1 MRRRN
6 GLGLV
11 GKGLR
16 GLPINR
22 PNQVWCTDI
31 TYIRLPAGFV
41 YLVAVMDWHS
51 RHVLSWEV
59 STTMDDSFC
68 VSALE
73 RALRLYGKPEIF
85 NTDQGAQFTGTAFTD
100 TLKNAGIRISM
111 DGKGRALDNIF
122 IERLWRSVKY
132 EEVYLNEYDSVDA
145 LRRSL
150 KRYFHFY
157 NLERPHQSFDGA
169 TPAEVYY
176 GRPTRESCALV
187 DESCGPVRAETCGSP
202 MDNDEAVAHSAT
214 TLPGL
219 SPTGHTGSTMA
230 LS

>member
-1 MRRRN
+1 MSDGWGLKPRVQFLGMKIPLN
-6 GLGLV
+6 G
-11 GKGLR
+11 
-16 GLPINR
+16 
-22 PNQVWCTDI
+22 
-31 TYIRLPAGFV
+31 
-41 YLVAVMDWHS
+41 
-51 RHVLSWEV
+51 
-59 STTMDDSFC
+59 
-68 VSALE
+68 AL
-73 RALRLYGKPEIF
+73 L
-85 NTDQGAQFTGTAFTD
+85 D
-100 TLKNAGIRISM
+100 TP
-111 DGKGRALDNIF
+111 
-122 IERLWRSVKY
+122 
-132 EEVYLNEYDSVDA
+132 YLNEYDSVDA